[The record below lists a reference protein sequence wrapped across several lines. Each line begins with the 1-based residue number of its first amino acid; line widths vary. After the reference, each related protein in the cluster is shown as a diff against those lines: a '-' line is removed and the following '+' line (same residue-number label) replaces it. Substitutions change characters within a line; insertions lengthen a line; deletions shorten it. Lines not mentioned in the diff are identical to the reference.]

1 MKTKLLFGLALLACT
16 STFCPS
22 ARAGIYGDDLSKCL
36 VKNTSAADKSAL
48 VQWMFFAMALN
59 SNVAS
64 LTAIP
69 ESRRIEVD
77 KSMAS
82 LLERLLA
89 DSCAT
94 ETQAAVKY
102 EGSNA
107 IGESFKLLG
116 QVATQEMMT
125 DPAVAQGIGNFA
137 KYLNKDRLEKVFG
150 KSGG

>member
-1 MKTKLLFGLALLACT
+1 M
-16 STFCPS
+16 
-22 ARAGIYGDDLSKCL
+22 SKCL
-36 VKNTSAADKSAL
+36 IENTSAADKGAL

-59 SNVAS
+59 PNVAS

-77 KSMAS
+77 KGAAA
-82 LLERLLA
+82 LFERLLA

-94 ETQAAVKY
+94 QTQAAIKY

-137 KYLNKDRLEKVFG
+137 KYLNKDRLEEVFG
-150 KSGG
+150 NPGD